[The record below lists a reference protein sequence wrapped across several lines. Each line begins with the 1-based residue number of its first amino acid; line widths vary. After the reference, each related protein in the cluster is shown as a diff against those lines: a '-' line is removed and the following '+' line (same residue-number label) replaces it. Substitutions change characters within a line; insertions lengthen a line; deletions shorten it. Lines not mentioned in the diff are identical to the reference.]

1 MNLREVKLILK
12 QLNIYP
18 NKQLGQNFL
27 IDKNAVNKIISV
39 AEVSENDVILEIGP
53 GLGVL
58 TEELAELSKKVYAI
72 EIDPRLCSFLNEKF
86 SKYDNVEIIHRDILE
101 VENPIHNKVVSNIPY
116 TITGPI
122 LEKIFYNKRP
132 PEGIMVIEEKI
143 ADRIFFISDYK
154 NYSRI
159 TISSNSF
166 MKPISR
172 QNISQNSFYPKPN
185 ISLSLI
191 KMKPKEIINPFLFEK
206 ENREFFLRFIAG
218 IMPYKNKNIVNALRL
233 FLNNE
238 KLISINKNDIIQIL
252 REKTYRDDKV
262 FELSIEEFIE
272 LSKMIFNIIYKK

>member
-122 LEKIFYNKRP
+122 LEKIFFNKKP

-143 ADRIFFISDYK
+143 ANRIFFISDYK